1 MAGAKKNR
9 ISVLN
14 WMGTLL
20 LCAIPGVNILAIIL
34 FLIFAKSAS
43 KKTFVLAVLIWML
56 LSAII
61 TFVLLA
67 VLPEQAAQ
75 LADILRDYAVNGL
88 PAILPETVVT
98 P

>member
-1 MAGAKKNR
+1 MARVKKNR

-20 LCAIPGVNILAIIL
+20 VCAIPGVNILAAIC

-43 KKTFVLAVLIWML
+43 KKTFALAMLLWML
-56 LSAII
+56 IAVIAA
-61 TFVLLA
+61 VALLVA
-67 VLPEQAAQ
+67 LPDQAAS
-75 LADILRDYAVNGL
+75 LADWLRQVAAK
-88 PAILPETVVT
+88 PAPTISVT

>member
-20 LCAIPGVNILAIIL
+20 VFAIPGVNILAMIL

-43 KKTFVLAVLIWML
+43 KKTYVLALLLWTLILAVAAVTL
-56 LSAII
+56 LLVFPEQSA
-61 TFVLLA
+61 LLA
-67 VLPEQAAQ
+67 DV
-75 LADILRDYAVNGL
+75 LRDYAANGIDALL
-88 PAILPETVVT
+88 PAAAGA
-98 P
+98 